1 MLMNLFATFVAF
13 VSGVVFITEAVNKL
27 FKIEGSTPKLI
38 VSWVMSLGLA
48 AVGFALQ
55 LGIFS
60 TIGAVD
66 TWQGWVKC
74 ALIGIGCGLAANK
87 IYDREEIW
95 KLLEQIF
102 SLFKKKYVHPLSGK
116 EIETPS
122 VQEHRRLSLL
132 LCCK

>member
-1 MLMNLFATFVAF
+1 MSIDFNQFIENTEGLGVLGVLVTKDGEESEWLYEADIRRNVYSAAKSF
-13 VSGVVFITEAVNKL
+13 VS
-27 FKIEGSTPKLI
+27 
-38 VSWVMSLGLA
+38 A

-60 TIGAVD
+60 DIGAVD

-102 SLFKKKYVHPLSGK
+102 SLFKKK
-116 EIETPS
+116 
-122 VQEHRRLSLL
+122 
-132 LCCK
+132 